1 MLTFHRRSVFNTC
14 QSQKPE
20 PTAPRWMQHWPGVR
34 NRNGVTGNGGGE
46 QFPILDAPVPFARN
60 SEKGPAI
67 GTDSYL
73 GIGRS
78 LPKPAGVKFGNRS
91 RTPLSLFLAVSEV
104 QHAVVFGRSFLER
117 LGQPVDGLIGDLLHF
132 NQSCLLWIPNFPSL
146 IANLRHGTHPHALS
160 AGAAEERE
168 LGSGGIG
175 FEIGD

>member
-1 MLTFHRRSVFNTC
+1 MGRGSET
-14 QSQKPE
+14 E
-20 PTAPRWMQHWPGVR
+20 
-34 NRNGVTGNGGGE
+34 TGSRESGGGE

-78 LPKPAGVKFGNRS
+78 LLTLAGVKFGDRS

-104 QHAVVFGRSFLER
+104 QLAVILGQFVVQR
-117 LGQPVDGLIGDLLHF
+117 LGQPVDGLLGDLLHF

>member
-1 MLTFHRRSVFNTC
+1 MNRSVATRRSPSRAVSNYPQT
-14 QSQKPE
+14 QES
-20 PTAPRWMQHWPGVR
+20 
-34 NRNGVTGNGGGE
+34 GGGE

-104 QHAVVFGRSFLER
+104 QLAVILGQFVVQRP
-117 LGQPVDGLIGDLLHF
+117 GQPVDGLLGDILQF
-132 NQSCLLWIPNFPSL
+132 NQSCLLRIPNFPNC
-146 IANLRHGTHPHALS
+146 IAILHHGTNPHALS

>member
-20 PTAPRWMQHWPGVR
+20 PTAPVWMQHWPGVR

-67 GTDSYL
+67 RTDSYL

-78 LPKPAGVKFGNRS
+78 LPTPAGVKFGNRS

-104 QHAVVFGRSFLER
+104 QLAVILGQFVVQR
-117 LGQPVDGLIGDLLHF
+117 LGQPVDGLLGDILQF
-132 NQSCLLWIPNFPSL
+132 NQSCLLRIPNFPNC
-146 IANLRHGTHPHALS
+146 IAILHHDTNPHALS